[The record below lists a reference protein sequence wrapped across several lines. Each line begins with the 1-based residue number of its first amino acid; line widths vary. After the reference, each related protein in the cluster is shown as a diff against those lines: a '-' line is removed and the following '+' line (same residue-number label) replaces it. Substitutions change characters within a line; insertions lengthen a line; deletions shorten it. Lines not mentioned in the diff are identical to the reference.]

1 MNTKLNDLLNL
12 TLARRKAQVNRP
24 KPTPRTIMSDVVPP
38 LTRDDFLS
46 QWKEDVKE
54 LSKTKEELN
63 KYKKIINTRFSSE
76 WKEALSEV
84 EKNKKG

>member
-24 KPTPRTIMSDVVPP
+24 KPTPRTIMSEVVPH

-54 LSKTKEELN
+54 LSKTK
-63 KYKKIINTRFSSE
+63 
-76 WKEALSEV
+76 KENAWGLP
-84 EKNKKG
+84 K